1 MQIKSAALYEEHDYS
16 AVQAVFAAGGAGLE
30 TSEPVPTGVTVVVA
44 ADDDWS
50 PLWLAAALLLSP
62 AVDFLVFQ
70 AAGPGLLPLS
80 DEAALV
86 DATAVASVALE
97 VGVDDEAPALAVPSP
112 SRFAV
117 DFLRVVHAA
126 GGPDFAVLPPLD
138 ALPLVIVA
146 PLATAA
152 LVGDGGTWPLAPATA
167 TDASLS
173 AAIDRRVFH
182 VAGPDGAVPLLS
194 LLLFRPD
201 SAVPTADGAA
211 PVELRLGFDDAV
223 VAPSLFGSAIVT
235 AFRLVRGFGNSDA
248 SHVLIDSGSGRYFPP
263 WPTPSPVPR
272 AFRVVHG
279 AFWPLLPSDSI
290 AVRCGGGTE

>member
-1 MQIKSAALYEEHDYS
+1 MSFSCRPSRRARLGSRDTI
-16 AVQAVFAAGGAGLE
+16 AG
-30 TSEPVPTGVTVVVA
+30 TGH
-44 ADDDWS
+44 
-50 PLWLAAALLLSP
+50 
-62 AVDFLVFQ
+62 
-70 AAGPGLLPLS
+70 
-80 DEAALV
+80 
-86 DATAVASVALE
+86 ASVVLE
-97 VGVDDEAPALAVPSP
+97 LAPDNVDVDDEVVDEVDVDDEAAALAVPSP

-263 WPTPSPVPR
+263 
-272 AFRVVHG
+272 
-279 AFWPLLPSDSI
+279 
-290 AVRCGGGTE
+290 